1 MSIMIESLTGT
12 FADVGGIIIASIL
25 GSFIGKKMNDR
36 YKSIL
41 LSILGFIAFGVGFE
55 SVVVYMQKSQ
65 YAVLFII
72 SLVVGTAL
80 GTWWN
85 LDGKING
92 LTAGK
97 SEGLSKSIVTE
108 VILSTLGALPIVG
121 AIMAATSHNFTFLFV
136 NASLDF
142 VRVTILAAAD
152 GIGMM
157 ITAPIIFLFQF
168 IIIVI
173 ATFAR
178 GALSDSFITEIAILG
193 GFMVAASG
201 LSLLNIKD
209 LKAAN
214 MMPALL
220 IPIIFFTVKG
230 IFNI

>member
-1 MSIMIESLTGT
+1 MIESLTGT
-12 FADVGGIIIASIL
+12 FVDVGGIIIASIL
-25 GSFIGKKMNDR
+25 GSFIGKKMNDG
-36 YKSIL
+36 YKNIL

-72 SLVVGTAL
+72 SLVVGTVL

-85 LDGKING
+85 LDGKINS

-142 VRVTILAAAD
+142 VMVTILAAAD

-178 GALSDSFITEIAILG
+178 GALSDSLITEIAILG

-220 IPIIFFTVKG
+220 IPIIFFAVKG

>member
-1 MSIMIESLTGT
+1 MIQSLTGT
-12 FADVGGIIIASIL
+12 FADVGGILIASIL
-25 GSFIGKKMNDR
+25 GSLIGKKMSDG
-36 YKSIL
+36 YKGIL

-72 SLVVGTAL
+72 SLVVGTTL
-80 GTWWN
+80 GTWWD
-85 LDGKING
+85 LEGKINK

-121 AIMAATSHNFTFLFV
+121 AIMAATTHNFTFLFV

-142 VRVTILAAAD
+142 VMVTILAAAD

-157 ITAPIIFLFQF
+157 MTAPIIFLFQF
-168 IIIVI
+168 VIILI

-178 GALSDSFITEIAILG
+178 GWLSDAFITEIAILG

-201 LSLLNIKD
+201 LSLLKLKD

-214 MMPALL
+214 MMPSLL
-220 IPIIFFTVKG
+220 IPIAFFALKG
-230 IFNI
+230 IFHF

>member
-1 MSIMIESLTGT
+1 M
-12 FADVGGIIIASIL
+12 
-25 GSFIGKKMNDR
+25 
-36 YKSIL
+36 
-41 LSILGFIAFGVGFE
+41 
-55 SVVVYMQKSQ
+55 
-65 YAVLFII
+65 
-72 SLVVGTAL
+72 
-80 GTWWN
+80 
-85 LDGKING
+85 
-92 LTAGK
+92 
-97 SEGLSKSIVTE
+97 
-108 VILSTLGALPIVG
+108 
-121 AIMAATSHNFTFLFV
+121 
-136 NASLDF
+136 
-142 VRVTILAAAD
+142 VTILAAAD

-220 IPIIFFTVKG
+220 IPIIFFAVKG

>member
-1 MSIMIESLTGT
+1 MIESLTGT

-25 GSFIGKKMNDR
+25 GSFIGKKMNDG
-36 YKSIL
+36 YKNIL

-65 YAVLFII
+65 YAVLCII
-72 SLVVGTAL
+72 SLVVGTVL

-85 LDGKING
+85 LDGKINS

-121 AIMAATSHNFTFLFV
+121 AIMAATSHNFIFLFV

-142 VRVTILAAAD
+142 VMVTILAAAD

-178 GALSDSFITEIAILG
+178 GALSDSLITEIAILG

-220 IPIIFFTVKG
+220 IPIIFFAVKG